1 MSKTIE
7 KIFGSRIR
15 AKILGWLFTHPD
27 ESFFVRQIALI
38 LKEDPTNVSREMAR
52 LEDLGI
58 LRSKRNGNL
67 KHFQTNQECPFFE
80 ELKGLVLK
88 TTGVAGRIRASL
100 ERLAGIELAF
110 IYGSYAKGEEKADSD
125 VDLLIIGNVDMDR
138 LDSNL
143 GKLEKMLGREINYL
157 LYSMEE
163 FKSKRKAKDGFLMD
177 AIAGEKIMVI
187 GAENGL
193 KAQGLIS
200 SRKAAK
206 VAIKDF

>member
-1 MSKTIE
+1 MGKTTE

-38 LKEDPTNVSREMAR
+38 LKEDPTNVSREMAK
-52 LEDLGI
+52 LEELGI

-67 KHFQTNQECPFFE
+67 KYFQTNQECPFFE

-88 TTGVAGRIRASL
+88 TSGVAGRIRAAL
-100 ERLAGIELAF
+100 ERLAGIEYAF
-110 IYGSYAKGEEKADSD
+110 IYGSFAKGEEKADSD
-125 VDLLIIGNVDMDR
+125 VDLLIIGDVDMDR

-143 GKLEKMLGREINYL
+143 GKLEKMLGREINYV
-157 LYSMEE
+157 LYSREE

-177 AIAGEKIMVI
+177 VLSGKKIMVV

-193 KAQGLIS
+193 EAP
-200 SRKAAK
+200 
-206 VAIKDF
+206 

>member
-1 MSKTIE
+1 MSKITE

-38 LKEDPTNVSREMAR
+38 LKEDPTNVSREMAS
-52 LEDLGI
+52 LEELGI
-58 LRSKRNGNL
+58 LKSKRSGNL

-100 ERLAGIELAF
+100 DKRAGIEYTF

-125 VDLLIIGNVDMDR
+125 VDLLFIGDVDTNR

-143 GKLEKMLGREINYL
+143 GKLEKMLGREINYV
-157 LYSMEE
+157 LYSKEE

-177 AIAGEKIMVI
+177 VLIGKKIMVI
-187 GAENGL
+187 GTENGL
-193 KAQGLIS
+193 EAL
-200 SRKAAK
+200 
-206 VAIKDF
+206 

>member
-1 MSKTIE
+1 MTMSKTTE

-38 LKEDPTNVSREMAR
+38 LKEDPTNVSREMAK
-52 LEDLGI
+52 LEGLGI

-67 KHFQTNQECPFFE
+67 KHFQTNQECPFFK

-88 TTGVAGRIRASL
+88 TSGVAGRIRASL
-100 ERLAGIELAF
+100 ERLAGIEFAF

-125 VDLLIIGNVDMDR
+125 VDLLIIGDVDMDR

-143 GKLEKMLGREINYL
+143 GKLEKMLGREINYV
-157 LYSMEE
+157 LYNREE
-163 FKSKRKAKDGFLMD
+163 FKSKKKAKDGFLMD
-177 AIAGEKIMVI
+177 VLSGEKIMVV

-193 KAQGLIS
+193 EAP
-200 SRKAAK
+200 
-206 VAIKDF
+206 

>member
-1 MSKTIE
+1 MNKTIE

-52 LEDLGI
+52 LEELGI

-100 ERLAGIELAF
+100 DKRAGIEFAF
-110 IYGSYAKGEEKADSD
+110 IYGSFAKGEEKADSD

-138 LDSNL
+138 LDASL
-143 GKLEKMLGREINYL
+143 GKLEKILGREINYV
-157 LYSMEE
+157 LYSREE
-163 FKSKRKAKDGFLMD
+163 FKAKKKSKDGFLTD
-177 AIAGEKIMVI
+177 VLSGKKIMLA

-193 KAQGLIS
+193 EAP
-200 SRKAAK
+200 
-206 VAIKDF
+206 

>member
-1 MSKTIE
+1 MSKTTE

-38 LKEDPTNVSREMAR
+38 LKEDPTNVSREMAK
-52 LEDLGI
+52 LEELGI

-67 KHFQTNQECPFFE
+67 KHFQANQECPFFQ
-80 ELKGLVLK
+80 ELKGLILK

-100 ERLAGIELAF
+100 DKLAGIEYAF

-125 VDLLIIGNVDMDR
+125 VDLLIIGDVDMDR

-143 GKLEKMLGREINYL
+143 GKLEKTLGREINYV

-163 FKSKRKAKDGFLMD
+163 FKSKKKAKDGFLMD
-177 AIAGEKIMVI
+177 VLSGKKIMLV

-193 KAQGLIS
+193 EAP
-200 SRKAAK
+200 
-206 VAIKDF
+206 

>member
-1 MSKTIE
+1 MSKTTE

-38 LKEDPTNVSREMAR
+38 LKEDPTNVSREMAK

-58 LRSKRNGNL
+58 LKSKRNGNL
-67 KHFQTNQECPFFE
+67 KHFQTNPDCSFFK

-88 TTGVAGRIRASL
+88 TTGVAGQIRGSL
-100 ERLAGIELAF
+100 DKLAGIEYAF
-110 IYGSYAKGEEKADSD
+110 IYGSYAKGEERADSD
-125 VDLLIIGNVDMDR
+125 VDLLIIGDVDMDR

-143 GKLEKMLGREINYL
+143 GKLEKTLGREINYV

-163 FKSKRKAKDGFLMD
+163 FKSKKKAKDGFLMD
-177 AIAGEKIMVI
+177 VLRGKKIMLV

-193 KAQGLIS
+193 EAP
-200 SRKAAK
+200 
-206 VAIKDF
+206 

>member
-1 MSKTIE
+1 MSKITE

-15 AKILGWLFTHPD
+15 AKILGWLFTHSD
-27 ESFFVRQIALI
+27 ESFFVRQMALI

-52 LEDLGI
+52 LEELGI
-58 LRSKRNGNL
+58 LKSKRNGNL
-67 KHFQTNQECPFFE
+67 KHFQTNQECPFFD

-88 TTGVAGRIRASL
+88 TSGVAGRIRASL
-100 ERLAGIELAF
+100 ERVAGIEFAF

-125 VDLLIIGNVDMDR
+125 VDLLIIGDVDMGR

-143 GKLEKMLGREINYL
+143 GKLEKTLGREINYV

-163 FKSKRKAKDGFLMD
+163 FKSKKKAKHGFLMD
-177 AIAGEKIMVI
+177 VLSGKKIMMV

-193 KAQGLIS
+193 GA
-200 SRKAAK
+200 
-206 VAIKDF
+206 V

>member
-1 MSKTIE
+1 MSKITE

-38 LKEDPTNVSREMAR
+38 LKEDPTNVSREMAK
-52 LEDLGI
+52 LEELGI

-88 TTGVAGRIRASL
+88 TSGVAGRIRASL
-100 ERLAGIELAF
+100 ERLAGIEYAF

-125 VDLLIIGNVDMDR
+125 VDLLIIGDVDIDR
-138 LDSNL
+138 LDANL
-143 GKLEKMLGREINYL
+143 EKLEKMLGREINYV
-157 LYSMEE
+157 LYSLEE
-163 FKSKRKAKDGFLMD
+163 FKSKRKAKDGFLVD
-177 AIAGEKIMVI
+177 VLSVKKIMVV

-193 KAQGLIS
+193 EAP
-200 SRKAAK
+200 
-206 VAIKDF
+206 

>member
-1 MSKTIE
+1 MSKTTE

-38 LKEDPTNVSREMAR
+38 LKEDPTNVSREMAK

-58 LRSKRNGNL
+58 LKSKRNGNL
-67 KHFQTNQECPFFE
+67 KHFQTNPDCAFFK

-88 TTGVAGRIRASL
+88 TTGVAGQIRGSL
-100 ERLAGIELAF
+100 DKLAGIEYAF
-110 IYGSYAKGEEKADSD
+110 IYGSYAKGEERADSD
-125 VDLLIIGNVDMDR
+125 VDLLIIGDVDMDR

-143 GKLEKMLGREINYL
+143 GKLEKTLGREINYV
-157 LYSMEE
+157 LYSLEE

-177 AIAGEKIMVI
+177 VLAGEKIMVI

-193 KAQGLIS
+193 EAP
-200 SRKAAK
+200 
-206 VAIKDF
+206 

>member
-67 KHFQTNQECPFFE
+67 KHFQTNQACPFFE

-177 AIAGEKIMVI
+177 VTAGEKIMVI

-193 KAQGLIS
+193 EAP
-200 SRKAAK
+200 
-206 VAIKDF
+206 

>member
-1 MSKTIE
+1 MSKTTE

-38 LKEDPTNVSREMAR
+38 LKEDPTNVSREMAK
-52 LEDLGI
+52 LEELGI

-88 TTGVAGRIRASL
+88 TSGVAGRIRAAL
-100 ERLAGIELAF
+100 DKLAGIEYAF
-110 IYGSYAKGEEKADSD
+110 IYGSFAKGEEKADSD
-125 VDLLIIGNVDMDR
+125 VDLLIIGDVDMDR
-138 LDSNL
+138 LDSDL
-143 GKLEKMLGREINYL
+143 GKLEKMLGREFNYV
-157 LYSMEE
+157 LYSKEE

-177 AIAGEKIMVI
+177 VLSGKKIMLV

-193 KAQGLIS
+193 EAP
-200 SRKAAK
+200 
-206 VAIKDF
+206 

>member
-1 MSKTIE
+1 MSKLTA

-38 LKEDPTNVSREMAR
+38 LEEDPTNVSREMAK
-52 LEDLGI
+52 LEELGI

-67 KHFQTNQECPFFE
+67 KHFQANRECPFFE

-88 TTGVAGRIRASL
+88 TSGVAGRVQSAL
-100 ERLAGIELAF
+100 VKLAGIEYAF
-110 IYGSYAKGEEKADSD
+110 IYGSYAKGEENADSD
-125 VDLLIIGNVDMDR
+125 VDLFIIGDVDMDR
-138 LDSNL
+138 LDSSL
-143 GKLEKMLGREINYL
+143 GRLEKTLGREINYV

-163 FKSKRKAKDGFLMD
+163 FKVRRKARDSFLMD
-177 AIAGEKIMVI
+177 VLRAKKIVVV

-193 KAQGLIS
+193 EAT
-200 SRKAAK
+200 
-206 VAIKDF
+206 

>member
-1 MSKTIE
+1 MSKTTE

-38 LKEDPTNVSREMAR
+38 LQEDPTNVSREMAN

-58 LRSKRNGNL
+58 LKSKRNGNL
-67 KHFQTNQECPFFE
+67 KHFQTNPDCSFFK

-88 TTGVAGRIRASL
+88 TTGVAGQIRASL
-100 ERLAGIELAF
+100 DKLAGIKYAF
-110 IYGSYAKGEEKADSD
+110 IYGSYAKGEERADSD
-125 VDLLIIGNVDMDR
+125 VDLLIIGDVDMDR

-143 GKLEKMLGREINYL
+143 GKLEKTLGREINYV
-157 LYSMEE
+157 LYSMKE
-163 FKSKRKAKDGFLMD
+163 FKSKKKAKDGFLMD
-177 AIAGEKIMVI
+177 VLSSKKIMAV

-193 KAQGLIS
+193 EAP
-200 SRKAAK
+200 
-206 VAIKDF
+206 